1 MNDGAYFK
9 SMRDSKPMSASEMGK
24 RGARARMTKMTPEQ
38 RSAVARLAGIAR
50 WAKMVDNR
58 TRCLA
63 PEIEQLTTT
72 AEMKAWSSLR
82 TIRGDVQT
90 YIEQPWSRRIPKA
103 YEELL
108 DASMK
113 AGNVDASLRILV
125 AMTAMSPLTPA
136 RLKQVVDDALLKLPD
151 DIDLSHLD
159 DETLQ
164 RITGKK
170 P

>member
-1 MNDGAYFK
+1 
-9 SMRDSKPMSASEMGK
+9 
-24 RGARARMTKMTPEQ
+24 MTPEQ
-38 RSAVARLAGIAR
+38 CSAVARLAGLAS
-50 WAKMVDNR
+50 WAKNSDAER
-58 TRCLA
+58 TVWT
-63 PEIEQLTTT
+63 PGIERLTTT
-72 AEMKAWSSLR
+72 AEMRAWSTLR
-82 TIRGDVQT
+82 AIRGDVQT
-90 YIEQPWSRRIPKA
+90 YIEQSWSRRIPKA

-113 AGNVDASLRILV
+113 AGNVDASLRILM

-136 RLKQVVDDALLKLPD
+136 RLKQVADDALLKLPD